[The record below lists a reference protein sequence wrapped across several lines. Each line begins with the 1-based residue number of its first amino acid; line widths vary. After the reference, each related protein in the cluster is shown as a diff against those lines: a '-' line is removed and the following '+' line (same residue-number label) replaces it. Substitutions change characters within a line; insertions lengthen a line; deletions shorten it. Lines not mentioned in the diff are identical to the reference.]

1 VVKNVKSWE
10 RIAVKWQK
18 NYNAL
23 QHEER
28 IWEFSLQS
36 KGQTSELMES
46 VNIEAGILEYYV
58 NVGLGS

>member
-1 VVKNVKSWE
+1 MVKDVKSWE
-10 RIAVKWQK
+10 RNAVKWQK
-18 NYNAL
+18 NYYTL

-46 VNIEAGILEYYV
+46 ANIEAGILKYYV